1 MRLCFICSE
10 YPPVAHGGIG
20 SVTESL
26 ARALVVAGHQVRV
39 VGLYR
44 SVGSKV
50 EYDEQDAV
58 QVWRLGESDQRL
70 GWLRARYRLYELV
83 SGWCANR
90 EIDLI
95 EVPDYH
101 GLAAFWQKLPVPLVV
116 RLHGSSSYFSVEM
129 GRRPDTL
136 SYWIERSSLRRS
148 DFTCAV
154 SRYVYEQ
161 TKTIFNDCCNE
172 AEIIYNPVQTTSRVT
187 LAQRSKQ
194 KIVFTGTL
202 TPKKG
207 IVSLIRAWPQVISQR
222 YDAELHIYGKDG
234 VAEDGRSMQVYLSSL
249 LGDANR
255 AGVHFHGHV
264 SRDQVFQ
271 ALREARVAVFPS
283 YAESFGLAPIEA
295 MSTGCPTIYS
305 QRPPG
310 PEIVRDD
317 VDGRLVDPDKPQ
329 MIASAIIELL
339 NKDDLARRFALAGY
353 ERVSRDFSLEK
364 VLPKNESF
372 YGRCIEQFRSP
383 L

>member
-339 NKDDLARRFALAGY
+339 NKDDLAQRFALAGY